1 MYTVKSS
8 HPDQITI
15 KNDEV
20 KVPARDK
27 GKFSIRFKQVDKPR
41 LAQFVLFLTKDG
53 QPHENIL
60 LNVKYE

>member
-1 MYTVKSS
+1 MTFKNNE
-8 HPDQITI
+8 I
-15 KNDEV
+15 KVAGGE
-20 KVPARDK
+20 KA
-27 GKFSIRFKQVDKPR
+27 KFSLKFKQVNEPR